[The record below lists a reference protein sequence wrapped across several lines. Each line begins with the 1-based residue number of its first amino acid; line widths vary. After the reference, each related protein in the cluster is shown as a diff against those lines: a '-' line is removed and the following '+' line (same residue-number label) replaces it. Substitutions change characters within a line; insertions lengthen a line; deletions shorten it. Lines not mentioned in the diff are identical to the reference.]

1 MNGPMTGP
9 ATGARATRK
18 VRHHAER
25 SGLGTVRHV
34 SAATPNAPAW
44 AVTVVVVLV
53 FSVGPAFVGNAGP
66 AAIGYLLPSFAA
78 IAAVILWFL
87 GSEKLVVLD
96 HGILVGSFAPF
107 LRPVAVPFAALDVRT
122 VRAAVASPRTLGLLL
137 TDRGVSTASRTVLWS
152 RRAVTFVGVAPSQL
166 RQARA
171 RGLHVDLATATAVD
185 LWVFSARD
193 PRRQEQ
199 VVRALGDA
207 ARAAQVPGAEQVEAL
222 ALPAQPVQVSPQGA
236 DRLAVPERLRSAR
249 ARHPQTTR

>member
-1 MNGPMTGP
+1 MSGPTAPP

-18 VRHHAER
+18 VRHHAAR

-53 FSVGPAFVGNAGP
+53 FSVGPALVGNAGP
-66 AAIGYLLPSFAA
+66 AAISYLLPSFAA

-107 LRPVAVPFAALDVRT
+107 LRPVAIPFAALDVRT
-122 VRAAVASPRTLGLLL
+122 VRAAVASARTLGLLV
-137 TDRGVSTASRTVLWS
+137 TDRGVSTSSRTVLWS
-152 RRAVTFVGVAPSQL
+152 RRAVTFVAVAPTVL
-166 RQARA
+166 RQAAA
-171 RGLHVDLATATAVD
+171 RGLPVDLATATAVD

-199 VVRALGDA
+199 AVRALGDA
-207 ARAAQVPGAEQVEAL
+207 ARAAGAPGSEQVEAL
-222 ALPAQPVQVSPQGA
+222 ALPARPVQVSPQGA

-249 ARHPQTTR
+249 TRHPQTTR